1 MENELDKLNRI
12 SAPKA
17 SDAARARAMA
27 AAMQAFDEQKNNATA
42 PQGKQNSRRQS
53 SITSRLWRS
62 VMNGRLLAGS
72 ALATLLIVP
81 AAGYLTVE
89 MVNNK
94 TIKLND
100 VPVLTHEEKT
110 KDRMPGGDQKLT
122 GEVDAVGGKQ
132 APKQAAKD
140 AESGKEQQVVDNPV
154 AKTETL
160 TKPEPAIADEK
171 KADADNNVDLAPAQQ
186 QAEDRSAVASGV
198 KPAGEI
204 AGLLQEKSEATP
216 SDALSAAPATT
227 TESSVMRSKKIAG
240 VIANDGAIA
249 QPPRLQEDS
258 GDRFTSKDINPVKSV
273 ATEPVSTFSID
284 VDTASYAYARSAIMS
299 GRMPQA
305 DSVRVEE
312 MINYF
317 PYDWKP
323 PESAD
328 QPFKANIT
336 VMPTPWN
343 KNTELMHIG
352 IKGYDIQQAEQR
364 PANLVFL
371 IDVSG
376 SMDEPNKLPLLK
388 SAFRLL
394 VNTLKPTDTVSI
406 VVYAGNSGVVLE
418 PTKAADRQKILA
430 AIDNLVP
437 GGSTAGALGIEAAY
451 QLAEKSFVKD
461 GVNRIFLAT
470 DGDFN
475 VGPSDDDVL
484 KTMIEARRKTG
495 IFLSVL
501 GFGTGNY
508 NDALMQT
515 LAQNGNGVAAYI
527 DTLAEAQKTLVQE
540 ATASLFPIAKDV
552 KIQVEFNPE
561 KIAEYRLIG
570 YETRALKREDFNNDK
585 VDAGEIGSGHQ
596 VTAVYEITP
605 KGSPAVL
612 NDDLRYADKAKQ
624 DAATVDTRNAPSDEL
639 AFVKIRYKQPDEDKS
654 KLITMPVKASEVKAS
669 VDDASADVRFS
680 VAVAAFGQK
689 LKNEDQVSDF
699 SWADIFKL
707 GTEAKGSDPFGYRA
721 EFLKLVELSKSLKG
735 E

>member
-1 MENELDKLNRI
+1 MGLNLP
-12 SAPKA
+12 S
-17 SDAARARAMA
+17 
-27 AAMQAFDEQKNNATA
+27 
-42 PQGKQNSRRQS
+42 G
-53 SITSRLWRS
+53 
-62 VMNGRLLAGS
+62 
-72 ALATLLIVP
+72 TL
-81 AAGYLTVE
+81 
-89 MVNNK
+89 
-94 TIKLND
+94 
-100 VPVLTHEEKT
+100 
-110 KDRMPGGDQKLT
+110 
-122 GEVDAVGGKQ
+122 
-132 APKQAAKD
+132 
-140 AESGKEQQVVDNPV
+140 QQ
-154 AKTETL
+154 
-160 TKPEPAIADEK
+160 
-171 KADADNNVDLAPAQQ
+171 
-186 QAEDRSAVASGV
+186 
-198 KPAGEI
+198 
-204 AGLLQEKSEATP
+204 
-216 SDALSAAPATT
+216 
-227 TESSVMRSKKIAG
+227 
-240 VIANDGAIA
+240 
-249 QPPRLQEDS
+249 DS
-258 GDRFTSKDINPVKSV
+258 GDRFTSKDVNPVKSV
-273 ATEPVSTFSID
+273 ATDPVSTFSID
-284 VDTASYAYARSAIMS
+284 VDTASYAYARQSIMN
-299 GRMPQA
+299 GRLPEV

-328 QPFKANIT
+328 QAFKANIT
-336 VMPTPWN
+336 VVPTPWN

-352 IKGYDIQQAEQR
+352 IKGYEIQQAEQR

-376 SMDEPNKLPLLK
+376 SMDEPDKLPLLK

-394 VNTLKPTDTVSI
+394 VNKLKPTDTVSI

-418 PTKAADRQKILA
+418 PTKAADKAKILA
-430 AIDNLVP
+430 AIDNLTP
-437 GGSTAGALGIEAAY
+437 GGSTAGAEGIEAAY
-451 QLAEKSFVKD
+451 KLAEKAFVKD

-475 VGPSDDDVL
+475 VGPSDDEAL
-484 KTMIEARRKTG
+484 KTMIESRRKSG

-585 VDAGEIGSGHQ
+585 IDAGEIGSGHR
-596 VTAVYEITP
+596 VTAIYEITP
-605 KGSPAVL
+605 KGSLAVL

-624 DAATVDTRNAPSDEL
+624 DAAAVDTRNAPTDEL
-639 AFVKIRYKQPDEDKS
+639 AFVKIRYKKPNEDKS
-654 KLITMPVKASEVKAS
+654 NLITMPVKADEVKAS
-669 VDDASADVRFS
+669 VDDAPADVRFS

-689 LKNEDQVSDF
+689 LKNEGQVSDY
-699 SWADIFKL
+699 SWDNIIKL
-707 GTEAKGSDPFGYRA
+707 GTDAKGADPFGYRA
-721 EFLKLVELSKSLKG
+721 EFLKMVELSKSLKG

>member
-1 MENELDKLNRI
+1 VKELIMENELDKLGRMTP
-12 SAPKA
+12 PKA
-17 SDAARARAMA
+17 SDAARERAMSL
-27 AAMQAFDEQKNNATA
+27 AMQAFDEQKKNADA
-42 PQGKQNSRRQS
+42 PQGTKSGRRQS
-53 SITSRLWRS
+53 SITTQLWS
-62 VMNGRLLAGS
+62 AIMNKRLLAGS

-81 AAGYLTVE
+81 AAGYITIGML
-89 MVNNK
+89 NDK
-94 TIKLND
+94 TINLGE
-100 VPVLTHEEKT
+100 VPVL
-110 KDRMPGGDQKLT
+110 
-122 GEVDAVGGKQ
+122 VD
-132 APKQAAKD
+132 KD
-140 AESGKEQQVVDNPV
+140 ATKPGRLDREQKQKVAAEDIAAGKPVDNL
-154 AKTETL
+154 ADIKSEA
-160 TKPEPAIADEK
+160 KPEPAITREE
-171 KADADNNVDLAPAQQ
+171 KADDMGLAEAPKEAEPQQ
-186 QAEDRSAVASGV
+186 EMSGLFDGSANTTT
-198 KPAGEI
+198 
-204 AGLLQEKSEATP
+204 EA
-216 SDALSAAPATT
+216 DALSAARP
-227 TESSVMRSKKIAG
+227 SSAQPSGALRKKMI
-240 VIANDGAIA
+240 GAVENEGMIA
-249 QPPRLQEDS
+249 QPPLLQQPES

-284 VDTASYAYARSAIMS
+284 VDTASYAYTRQAIMN
-299 GRMPQA
+299 GHLPEA

-328 QPFKANIT
+328 QAFKANIT

-343 KNTELMHIG
+343 AHTQLMHIG
-352 IKGYDIQQAEQR
+352 IKGYEMQQTEQK

-394 VNTLKPTDTVSI
+394 VNKLKPTDTVSI

-418 PTKAADRQKILA
+418 PTKATDKQKILA
-430 AIDNLVP
+430 AIDTLAP
-437 GGSTAGALGIEAAY
+437 GGSTAGAEGIEAAY
-451 QLAEKSFVKD
+451 RLAEKAFVKD
-461 GVNRIFLAT
+461 GVNRILLAT

-475 VGPSDDDVL
+475 VGPSSDEAL
-484 KTMIEARRKTG
+484 KAMIEAKRKTG

-527 DTLAEAQKTLVQE
+527 DTLSEAQKTLVQE

-552 KIQVEFNPE
+552 KIQVEFNPQ

-585 VDAGEIGSGHQ
+585 IDAGEIGSGHR
-596 VTAVYEITP
+596 VTAIYEITP

-612 NDDLRYADKAKQ
+612 NDDLRYAEKEKQ
-624 DAATVDTRNAPSDEL
+624 EATATDTSTSASDEL
-639 AFVKIRYKQPDEDKS
+639 AFVKIRYKKPNEDKS
-654 KLITMPVKASEVKAS
+654 NLITMPVKAGEAKGKI
-669 VDDASADVRFS
+669 DDAAPDVRFS

-689 LKNEDQVSDF
+689 LKNETAVSDY
-699 SWADIFKL
+699 SWDNIMKL
-707 GTEAKGSDPFGYRA
+707 GTDSKGMDPFGYRA
-721 EFLKLVELSKSLKG
+721 EFLKLVELAKSLKG